1 MKTTEL
7 VVVARTVVAAA
18 VLACALAACSAG
30 GTGAPASPSAGPTAG
45 AATAGG
51 AAAPT
56 TTAPQ
61 GAVGTEEA
69 AVEAALRAYQQAIAT
84 GDWPIA
90 CSLNAPE
97 TSVALV
103 AAVQAAGGQ
112 VGTCEEALAAVFGQP
127 GAAETAVEA
136 AGTTVV
142 EDVTVEGLNAT
153 ISWTSMRQGQPR
165 DDAATMQLIDGQ
177 WRLAGTA

>member
-1 MKTTEL
+1 MKTIRS
-7 VVVARTVVAAA
+7 AVAAA
-18 VLACALAACSAG
+18 LLVGALAACSTAG
-30 GTGAPASPSAGPTAG
+30 SGAPAAPASAGPTAG

-51 AAAPT
+51 AAVPS
-56 TTAPQ
+56 TTAAP
-61 GAVGTEEA
+61 GAVGPEEA

-103 AAVQAAGGQ
+103 AAVQASGGQ

-136 AGTTVV
+136 AGSTVV
-142 EDVTVEGLNAT
+142 EDVVVEGLNAT

-165 DDAATMQLIDGQ
+165 TDAVTMQLIDGQ

>member
-30 GTGAPASPSAGPTAG
+30 GAPASPSAGPTAG

-56 TTAPQ
+56 TTMPQ

-90 CSLNAPE
+90 CTLNAPE
-97 TSVALV
+97 TSAALV
-103 AAVQAAGGQ
+103 AAVQAGGGQ

-165 DDAATMQLIDGQ
+165 SDAATMQLIDGQ

>member
-1 MKTTEL
+1 MKTI
-7 VVVARTVVAAA
+7 RSVVAAA
-18 VLACALAACSAG
+18 VLAGVLAACSAG
-30 GTGAPASPSAGPTAG
+30 GAGAPAAPSSAGPTAG

-51 AAAPT
+51 ATAPS

-97 TSVALV
+97 ASVALV
-103 AAVQAAGGQ
+103 VAVQAGGGQ

-136 AGTTVV
+136 AGSTVV

-153 ISWTSMRQGQPR
+153 VSWTSVRQGQTR
-165 DDAATMQLIDGQ
+165 SDAATMQLIDGQ